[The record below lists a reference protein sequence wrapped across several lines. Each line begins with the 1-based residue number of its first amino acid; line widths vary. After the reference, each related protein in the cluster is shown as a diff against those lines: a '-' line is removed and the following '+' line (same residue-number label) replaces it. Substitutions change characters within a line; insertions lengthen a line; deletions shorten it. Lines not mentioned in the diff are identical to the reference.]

1 MGHLQEV
8 HLMISLTNT
17 KHAMPFETTEYHHLV
32 CNRRKECKCACSI
45 IAGPRGKATSQKLPR
60 SFRINGKETREG
72 LDDEVLFLPAVK
84 EAIDSG
90 WLQLTR
96 VPKVDKIEAKSKTE
110 IKTKAKE

>member
-1 MGHLQEV
+1 
-8 HLMISLTNT
+8 MISLTNT

-45 IAGPRGKATSQKLPR
+45 IAGLRGKATSQKLPR